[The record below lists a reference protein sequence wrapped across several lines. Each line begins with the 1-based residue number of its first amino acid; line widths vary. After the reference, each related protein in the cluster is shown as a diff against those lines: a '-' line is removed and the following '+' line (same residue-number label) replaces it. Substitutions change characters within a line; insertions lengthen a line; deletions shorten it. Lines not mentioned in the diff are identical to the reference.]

1 MVLNNYWK
9 AVQLLGSLGSSGNI
23 SSGMV
28 KTNGS
33 GLGNVITG
41 LNGTDG
47 SGRYRLRTQNVSV
60 IVGKGTGTVSASD
73 YDLFDDCT
81 ASISNF
87 SYANQL
93 NATDDGLSQVFT
105 LGGNNNTKNDITI
118 TEVGIVKRYQ
128 GGYEISGQD
137 VSEWND
143 VLFVKMLLSAPV
155 TVPAGGSFQLSVK
168 WEEK

>member
-9 AVQLLGSLGSSGNI
+9 AVQLLGSLGPSENI

-47 SGRYRLRTQNVSV
+47 TGRYRLRTQNVSV

-73 YDLFDDCT
+73 YNLFDDCT

-87 SYANQL
+87 SYTNQL

-105 LGGNNNTKNDITI
+105 LGGNNNTENDITI
-118 TEVGIVKRYQ
+118 TEVGIVKSYQ
-128 GGYEISGQD
+128 GAYEISGQD
-137 VSEWND
+137 VSAWND
-143 VLFVKMLLSAPV
+143 VLFAKILLSTPV

>member
-9 AVQLLGSLGSSGNI
+9 AVQLLGSLGSNGNI